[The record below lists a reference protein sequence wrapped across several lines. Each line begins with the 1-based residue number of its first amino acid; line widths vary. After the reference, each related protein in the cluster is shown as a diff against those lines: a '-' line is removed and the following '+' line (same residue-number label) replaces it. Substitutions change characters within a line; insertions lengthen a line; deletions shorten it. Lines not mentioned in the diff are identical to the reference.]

1 MPIDR
6 RNVVDFMKY
15 NRLQW
20 ILQGITRIRKWQ
32 EELINDAITISELQR
47 DEIEYI
53 KWDIDLLINQFKRLE
68 IQLWLIEKEVT
79 IMHTDYR

>member
-1 MPIDR
+1 MLIDR
-6 RNVVDFMKY
+6 RNVVDFIKH

-32 EELINDAITISELQR
+32 KELFNDAITISELQR

-53 KWDIDLLINQFKRLE
+53 KWEIDLLIDQFKRL
-68 IQLWLIEKEVT
+68 
-79 IMHTDYR
+79 

>member
-20 ILQGITRIRKWQ
+20 ILESICRIRKRQ
-32 EELINDAITISELQR
+32 RELFNDAIRLHELQWN
-47 DEIEYI
+47 EIDYI
-53 KWDIDLLINQFKRLE
+53 KWDIDLTIKQFKCL
-68 IQLWLIEKEVT
+68 
-79 IMHTDYR
+79 

>member
-6 RNVVDFMKY
+6 RPVIDFIKHD
-15 NRLQW
+15 RLQW
-20 ILQGITRIRKWQ
+20 ILASVRRIKEWQ

-53 KWDIDLLINQFKRLE
+53 K
-68 IQLWLIEKEVT
+68 
-79 IMHTDYR
+79 

>member
-6 RNVVDFMKY
+6 RHVVDFMKY

-20 ILQGITRIRKWQ
+20 MLASISRIREWQ
-32 EELINDAITISELQR
+32 KELVNDAITISELQR

-53 KWDIDLLINQFKRLE
+53 KSDIDLTIQQFKRL
-68 IQLWLIEKEVT
+68 
-79 IMHTDYR
+79 

>member
-6 RNVVDFMKY
+6 HDVVNFTKF

-20 ILQGITRIRKWQ
+20 ILASIRRIRERQ
-32 EELINDAITISELQR
+32 RELVNDAITISELQR

-53 KWDIDLLINQFKRLE
+53 KSNIDLTIQQFKRL
-68 IQLWLIEKEVT
+68 
-79 IMHTDYR
+79 

>member
-20 ILQGITRIRKWQ
+20 VLWGIKRIRKRQ
-32 EELINDAITISELQR
+32 KELINDAITISELQR

-53 KWDIDLLINQFKRLE
+53 KWEIDILIRQFKCL
-68 IQLWLIEKEVT
+68 
-79 IMHTDYR
+79 

>member
-6 RNVVDFMKY
+6 RNIVDFMKY

-20 ILQGITRIRKWQ
+20 VLWSIKRIKGWQ
-32 EELINDAITISELQR
+32 KENINDTITISELQR

-53 KWDIDLLINQFKRLE
+53 KWEIDILIRQFKCL
-68 IQLWLIEKEVT
+68 
-79 IMHTDYR
+79 

>member
-6 RNVVDFMKY
+6 HNAVAFMKY

-20 ILQGITRIRKWQ
+20 VLEGINRIRQWQ
-32 EELINDAITISELQR
+32 KELVNHVIPIRELQR

-53 KWDIDLLINQFKRLE
+53 KWEIDILIRQFKCL
-68 IQLWLIEKEVT
+68 
-79 IMHTDYR
+79 

>member
-53 KWDIDLLINQFKRLE
+53 KWDIDLLINQFKRL
-68 IQLWLIEKEVT
+68 
-79 IMHTDYR
+79 

>member
-20 ILQGITRIRKWQ
+20 VLEGINRIRQWQ
-32 EELINDAITISELQR
+32 KELVNNAIPIRELQR

-53 KWDIDLLINQFKRLE
+53 K
-68 IQLWLIEKEVT
+68 
-79 IMHTDYR
+79 

>member
-6 RNVVDFMKY
+6 RNIVAFMRY

-20 ILQGITRIRKWQ
+20 VLEGVNRIRQWQ
-32 EELINDAITISELQR
+32 KEAVNRAIPIRELQR

-53 KWDIDLLINQFKRLE
+53 KWEIDILIRQFK
-68 IQLWLIEKEVT
+68 WL
-79 IMHTDYR
+79 